1 MRCLFIPLI
10 AWLCLILT
18 GCSST
23 NKITR
28 YSNIGTNA
36 RLVYRD
42 KYELPYAMNFKNS
55 VVGGLSGIDYDREH
69 DQYFLISDDP
79 AAHGPS
85 RYYTAKIGLSNK
97 GIDSVVLT
105 EMTPLLNTEGLAY
118 SDVRKDRAH
127 SLDAEAMRYI
137 PSLRE
142 IVYSS
147 EGQRL
152 EDKDKKWTIQ
162 NPTIYI
168 ARLDGTFKDSFE
180 LPQNMYMH
188 QTEYG
193 PRHNSVFEGLT
204 LSNDQR
210 SMFVSV
216 EEPLYQDGPRVAT
229 GDSTALIRF
238 LKFDMH
244 SRKQVAQYAYRIEAV
259 PYPPTPSNAFKING
273 VSDILYA
280 GHDKF
285 LVIERAFMTGRKST
299 SIRIYL
305 ADAGDANDISSVPA
319 LTSFQDIKSISKKLL
334 FNLEDLHIYIDNI
347 EGVTFGP
354 QLPNGHQSL
363 LLVSDD
369 NFSSAQTSQFFLFEF
384 IP

>member
-1 MRCLFIPLI
+1 M
-10 AWLCLILT
+10 
-18 GCSST
+18 
-23 NKITR
+23 TR
-28 YSNIGTNA
+28 YLNIGPNA

-42 KYELPYAMNFKNS
+42 KYDLPHAMNFKNS

-79 AAHGPS
+79 AAYGPS
-85 RYYTAKIGLSNK
+85 RYYTAKIGLSKK

-105 EMTPLLNTEGLAY
+105 EMTPLLNTGGLPY

-127 SLDAEAMRYI
+127 SLDAEALRYI
-137 PSLRE
+137 PALRE

-147 EGQRL
+147 EGQRF
-152 EDKDKKWTIQ
+152 EDRDKNWIIQ

-168 ARLDGTFKDSFE
+168 ASPDGTFKDSFE
-180 LPQNMYMH
+180 LPQNMYMN
-188 QTEYG
+188 QTENG

-216 EEPLYQDGPRVAT
+216 EEPLYQDGPRAAT
-229 GDSTALIRF
+229 GDSTALVRF
-238 LKFDMH
+238 LKFDVQ
-244 SRKQVAQYAYRIEAV
+244 SRKQVAHYAYRIEAV
-259 PYPPTPSNAFKING
+259 PYPPIPSNAFKING

-305 ADAGDANDISSVPA
+305 ADAGDATDISSAPA